1 MRCTMSPAS
10 LFSSTTGAGKIGWFL
25 FVRLC
30 SEYLRVAEYWIMVL
44 LGYHVELVWHYAE
57 DKSYH
62 LPLVPGF
69 TSYVEDKSY
78 HLPLVPGSTS
88 YAEDKSYH
96 LPLVPGSTSYSETPA
111 AQEVA
116 ATWQLS
122 NKSTEH
128 ILIAIT

>member
-10 LFSSTTGAGKIGWFL
+10 LFSSTTGAGKLCWFL

-44 LGYHVELVWHYAE
+44 LGYHVKLVWYQ
-57 DKSYH
+57 
-62 LPLVPGF
+62 
-69 TSYVEDKSY
+69 YV
-78 HLPLVPGSTS
+78 
-88 YAEDKSYH
+88 EDKSYH

-116 ATWQLS
+116 ATW
-122 NKSTEH
+122 
-128 ILIAIT
+128 